1 MVRVLKGAPLEVMTA
16 LMEEMVELQFLVM
29 LQEAVEDQEETHQE
43 QVVEEE
49 LDLDLV
55 LEELEVLVLL
65 LENLAMVA
73 LVEERSMDQ

>member
-1 MVRVLKGAPLEVMTA
+1 MVLVLKGEPLEVKTT

-29 LQEAVEDQEETHQE
+29 LQEGVEEQEEMQQE
-43 QVVEEE
+43 QVEEEE